1 MGISNNKNKNQSTD
15 EKKNETQA
23 QTVENQQTEN
33 PAQADSG
40 DTQPPV
46 TPPADSGAGDGNCG
60 STPTDT
66 PPAGEKDGSE
76 EQPEGGGSQ
85 PTVTQSVESDAD
97 TGNGDGAPT
106 DTPAAGGA
114 DDKDSK
120 IKDKK
125 VKMTLRHKS
134 HTQHYYRCGLR
145 LTKSFAEYDVPAASV
160 VRIKAD
166 RWIEVKDGK

>member
-1 MGISNNKNKNQSTD
+1 MGNSNNKNKNQATD

-23 QTVENQQTEN
+23 QTVENQQTDA
-33 PAQADSG
+33 PAATDSG

-46 TPPADSGAGDGNCG
+46 TPPADSSAGDGNGDC
-60 STPTDT
+60 TPTEKPSADEK
-66 PPAGEKDGSE
+66 AGKTVKDE
-76 EQPEGGGSQ
+76 
-85 PTVTQSVESDAD
+85 
-97 TGNGDGAPT
+97 AP
-106 DTPAAGGA
+106 
-114 DDKDSK
+114 DKDTK
-120 IKDKK
+120 EC

>member
-1 MGISNNKNKNQSTD
+1 MGNSNNKNKNQSTD

-23 QTVENQQTEN
+23 QTVENQQTDA
-33 PAQADSG
+33 PAATDSG

-76 EQPEGGGSQ
+76 KQPEGGGSQ

-125 VKMTLRHKS
+125 VKLTLRHKS
-134 HTQHYYRCGLR
+134 HTQYYYRCGLM
-145 LTKSFAEYDVPAASV
+145 LTKVFAEYEVSKEALAK
-160 VRIKAD
+160 IKAD
-166 RWIEVKDGK
+166 KWIEIKGSK

>member
-1 MGISNNKNKNQSTD
+1 MGNNKNKNQATD

-23 QTVENQQTEN
+23 QTVENQQADA
-33 PAQADSG
+33 PAATDSG

-46 TPPADSGAGDGNCG
+46 TPPADSGAGDGNG
-60 STPTDT
+60 DSTPTDT
-66 PPAGEKDGSE
+66 PTAGKKDGSE

-85 PTVTQSVESDAD
+85 PVDESAD
-97 TGNGDGAPT
+97 
-106 DTPAAGGA
+106 GG
-114 DDKDSK
+114 KT
-120 IKDKK
+120 KDKK

>member
-1 MGISNNKNKNQSTD
+1 MGNSNNKNKNQATD

-23 QTVENQQTEN
+23 QTVENQQPEN

-46 TPPADSGAGDGNCG
+46 TPPADSGAGDGNG
-60 STPTDT
+60 DSTPTDT

-76 EQPEGGGSQ
+76 EQPKGGGSQ
-85 PTVTQSVESDAD
+85 PVDSDSD

-114 DDKDSK
+114 EDKDSK
-120 IKDKK
+120 TKDKK
-125 VKMTLRHKS
+125 VKLTLRHKS
-134 HTQHYYRCGLR
+134 HTQHYYRCGLM
-145 LTKSFAEYDVPAASV
+145 LTKVFAEYEVSEDAVAK
-160 VRIKAD
+160 IKAD
-166 RWIEVKDGK
+166 KWIEIKGSK

>member
-1 MGISNNKNKNQSTD
+1 MGNSNNKNKNQATD

-23 QTVENQQTEN
+23 QTVENQQTDA
-33 PAQADSG
+33 PAATDSG

-60 STPTDT
+60 RT
-66 PPAGEKDGSE
+66 
-76 EQPEGGGSQ
+76 
-85 PTVTQSVESDAD
+85 
-97 TGNGDGAPT
+97 PT

-125 VKMTLRHKS
+125 VKLTLRHKS
-134 HTQHYYRCGLR
+134 HTQHYYRCGLM
-145 LTKSFAEYDVPAASV
+145 LTKVFAEYEVSEDAVAK
-160 VRIKAD
+160 IKAD
-166 RWIEVKDGK
+166 KWIEIKGSK

>member
-23 QTVENQQTEN
+23 QTVENQQTDA
-33 PAQADSG
+33 PAATDSG

-46 TPPADSGAGDGNCG
+46 TPPADSGAGDGNSD

-85 PTVTQSVESDAD
+85 PVDESAD
-97 TGNGDGAPT
+97 
-106 DTPAAGGA
+106 GG
-114 DDKDSK
+114 KT
-120 IKDKK
+120 KDKK
-125 VKMTLRHKS
+125 VKLTLRHKS

-166 RWIEVKDGK
+166 RWIEIKGSK

>member
-1 MGISNNKNKNQSTD
+1 MGNSNNKNKNQATD

-23 QTVENQQTEN
+23 QTVENQQTDA
-33 PAQADSG
+33 PAATDSG

-85 PTVTQSVESDAD
+85 PVDESAV
-97 TGNGDGAPT
+97 
-106 DTPAAGGA
+106 GG
-114 DDKDSK
+114 KT
-120 IKDKK
+120 KDKK
-125 VKMTLRHKS
+125 VRLTLRHKS
-134 HTQHYYRCGLR
+134 HTQHYYRCGLM
-145 LTKSFAEYDVPAASV
+145 LTKVFAEYEVSKEALAK
-160 VRIKAD
+160 IKAD
-166 RWIEVKDGK
+166 KWIEIKGSK

>member
-46 TPPADSGAGDGNCG
+46 TPPADSSAGDGNG
-60 STPTDT
+60 DSTPTDT

-85 PTVTQSVESDAD
+85 PVDESAV
-97 TGNGDGAPT
+97 
-106 DTPAAGGA
+106 GG
-114 DDKDSK
+114 KT
-120 IKDKK
+120 KDKK
-125 VKMTLRHKS
+125 VRLTLRHKS